1 MAKGTTVALPTTTK
15 VTKAPPTTKV
25 METMTADQP
34 TSPRVTTP
42 KAKVMDIIPTRMT
55 EATTSLVKLPEQP
68 LKMGI
73 SVVRLRAMTSFPIT
87 PSPSPNLMK
96 KKRSTSAVPTRS
108 PMSKL

>member
-1 MAKGTTVALPTTTK
+1 MVALPTTTK
-15 VTKAPPTTKV
+15 VTKAPLLITKAT
-25 METMTADQP
+25 ETMTADQP
-34 TSPRVTTP
+34 TSLRVITA
-42 KAKVMDIIPTRMT
+42 KAKVMDTIPMRMT

-73 SVVRLRAMTSFPIT
+73 SMGRLRTMTSFPTT

>member
-1 MAKGTTVALPTTTK
+1 MVALPTTTK
-15 VTKAPPTTKV
+15 VTKAPLLITKAT
-25 METMTADQP
+25 ETMTADQP
-34 TSPRVTTP
+34 TSLRVITA
-42 KAKVMDIIPTRMT
+42 KAKVMDTIPMRMT

-73 SVVRLRAMTSFPIT
+73 SMGRLRTMTSFPIT
-87 PSPSPNLMK
+87 PSPSPNPMK